1 MGRPIPQTV
10 VDLVKDA
17 EGLRLTA
24 YPDPA
29 SGGAPWTIGY
39 GHTGPDVRPGLVI
52 STARAEELLRAD
64 LAAAAAI
71 VDRVV
76 TAPLTDTQRGVLAS
90 FAFNVGAGRAKRGG
104 DPGKDG
110 FVTLKTG
117 KPSTL
122 LVTLNAGDLAG
133 AAAEFA
139 KWTRAAG
146 KVMPGLVKRRAAE
159 AALFLGDVEP
169 APCAAPEPP
178 PAPKPLATSAAGVG
192 GGGALGLAGVAVA
205 IDQARE
211 VSDAARGLL
220 DSLPSGGL
228 GWPVAILL
236 GCAVGFLLYQR
247 WADQR
252 HAA

>member
-1 MGRPIPQTV
+1 MDRPIPQAV
-10 VDLVKDA
+10 IDLVKTA

-29 SGGAPWTIGY
+29 SGGAPWTIGW
-39 GHTGPDVRPGLVI
+39 GHTGPDVRPGLTI
-52 STARAEELLRAD
+52 TKERAEELLHAD
-64 LAAAAAI
+64 LSAAAAI

-76 TAPLTDTQRGVLAS
+76 TAPLTAMQRGALVS
-90 FAFNVGAGRAKRGG
+90 FVFNVGAGRAKRGG

-122 LVTLNAGDLAG
+122 LVKLNGGDTAG

-139 KWTRAAG
+139 KWTRGAG
-146 KVMPGLVKRRAAE
+146 QVMPGLVKRRAAE
-159 AALFLGDVEP
+159 AALFLSDVDHP
-169 APCAAPEPP
+169 SCAAPEPP
-178 PAPKPLATSAAGVG
+178 PAPKPLAKSAAGVG
-192 GGGALGLAGVAVA
+192 GGGALGLAGVAVV

-228 GWPVAILL
+228 GWVVALPL
-236 GCAVGFLLYQR
+236 AGAVAFLLYQR

>member
-1 MGRPIPQTV
+1 MRPVPQPV
-10 VDLVKDA
+10 IDLVKDA

-39 GHTGPDVRPGLVI
+39 GHTGPEVRPGLVI
-52 STARAEELLRAD
+52 AKEQAEAWLASD
-64 LAAAAAI
+64 LDAAAVV
-71 VDRVV
+71 VDGAVK
-76 TAPLTDTQRGVLAS
+76 TPLTELQRGVLAS
-90 FAFNVGAGRAKRGG
+90 FVFNVGPGRKATRQ

-122 LVTLNAGDLAG
+122 LAKLNAGDLAG
-133 AAAEFA
+133 AAVEFS
-139 KWTRAAG
+139 KWTRGAG

-159 AALFLGDVEP
+159 TALFLSGVDHP
-169 APCAAPEPP
+169 ATGAPEPQ
-178 PAPKPLATSAAGVG
+178 PAPKPLAKSAAGVG

-236 GCAVGFLLYQR
+236 AGAVGFLLYQR

-252 HAA
+252 QAA

>member
-1 MGRPIPQTV
+1 MREIPQSV
-10 VDLVKDA
+10 VDLVKQA

-39 GHTGPDVRPGLVI
+39 GHTGPEVRHGLTI
-52 STARAEELLRAD
+52 TKERAEELLRAD
-64 LAAAAAI
+64 LEQAAAI

-76 TAPLTDTQRGVLAS
+76 AAPLTDAQRGALVS
-90 FAFNVGAGRAKRGG
+90 FVFNVGAGRAKRGN
-104 DPGKDG
+104 DSGKDG

-122 LVTLNAGDLAG
+122 LVKLNVGDTAG

-139 KWTRAAG
+139 KWTRGAG
-146 KVMPGLVKRRAAE
+146 QVMPGLVKRRAAE
-159 AALFLGDVEP
+159 TALFLSDVEHP
-169 APCAAPEPP
+169 PTGAPEPP
-178 PAPKPLATSAAGVG
+178 PSPKPLAKSAAGMS

-205 IDQARE
+205 LDQARE

-228 GWPVAILL
+228 GWLVALPL
-236 GCAVGFLLYQR
+236 AGAVAFLLYQR

-252 HAA
+252 QAA